1 MTKNNINFGANQ
13 RWLAV
18 SDNYNKRLAGITD
31 FPLYVRL
38 VFLAQSRMN
47 RIGHAEFASGELEAL
62 LPTLDKKS
70 GELRSP
76 SQNTIC
82 KAVRKAIDNGSLS
95 PESSARCL
103 VIPGHDAQRSAK
115 ASIRCDWHGV
125 QRVWG
130 GAVEPVAAEKP
141 QKAVDIGGVSED
153 QEEISEPQ
161 TDAQTPS
168 QPFQEDTP
176 TTDEPT
182 TEEEDMFEDQDQEED
197 QAENTP
203 VVDINAWFSRDDIEE
218 VSKDVAAY
226 GMVHR
231 KHDSYAYILAVAEEA
246 AKEEYNV
253 WEQNLAM
260 RYTYASMNVDVAS
273 IPERDTR
280 NLVMADEW

>member
-1 MTKNNINFGANQ
+1 MTKDNISFGANQ

-115 ASIRCDWHGV
+115 ASIRCGWHGV

-130 GAVEPVAAEKP
+130 GAV
-141 QKAVDIGGVSED
+141 
-153 QEEISEPQ
+153 
-161 TDAQTPS
+161 
-168 QPFQEDTP
+168 
-176 TTDEPT
+176 
-182 TEEEDMFEDQDQEED
+182 
-197 QAENTP
+197 
-203 VVDINAWFSRDDIEE
+203 
-218 VSKDVAAY
+218 
-226 GMVHR
+226 
-231 KHDSYAYILAVAEEA
+231 
-246 AKEEYNV
+246 
-253 WEQNLAM
+253 
-260 RYTYASMNVDVAS
+260 
-273 IPERDTR
+273 
-280 NLVMADEW
+280 